1 VWREIHRVQQKPRH
15 YHCHNGFLIGRHVSR
30 ATSRNDHCSLLIM
43 AQEEGMHYAE
53 RDLVVSLLYNMKAVE
68 HAKLRFH

>member
-1 VWREIHRVQQKPRH
+1 
-15 YHCHNGFLIGRHVSR
+15 
-30 ATSRNDHCSLLIM
+30 M